1 MYKIK
6 IENAKELKD
15 GRSLRKISEIIG
27 VTEQYLSKVFNQKS
41 ECSKT
46 IVISLISIKK
56 KVSVNDEQ
64 MEDYIRY
71 YFE

>member
-27 VTEQYLSKVFNQKS
+27 ITEQYLSKVFNQKS
-41 ECSKT
+41 ECSKN
-46 IVISLISIKK
+46 IAISLISIKK
-56 KVSVNDEQ
+56 QIPINSDQ
-64 MEDYIRY
+64 MNEYMNY